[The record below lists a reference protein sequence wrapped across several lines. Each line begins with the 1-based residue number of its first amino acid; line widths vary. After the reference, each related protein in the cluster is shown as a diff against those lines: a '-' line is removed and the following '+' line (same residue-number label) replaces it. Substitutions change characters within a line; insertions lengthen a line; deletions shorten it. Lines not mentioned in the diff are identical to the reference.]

1 MLILTDTD
9 RLRCDLNQLCKRIL
23 QTSCDRSRA
32 SLSYIEIRELFRC
45 QLTCRIYRRTCLI
58 CDHIL
63 YLLRNLFEKFY
74 NDLFRFSG
82 CSSVSKRNQRY
93 IIFFDQFFQ
102 GFFCRTYL
110 CIICRCSR
118 INNCCIK
125 NLSCLIYNCQ
135 LTACTERRVPSKHHF
150 ADNWRLH
157 QKLFQIL
164 AKYMNCSVLCLFSQ
178 VTSDLTLN
186 CRRDQTFITVLY
198 NFTEN
203 RLCDRIISGDHLFL
217 KPSHCLV
224 FRCTDLDSEH
234 FFFFTTVQRKHT
246 MSCKF
251 FDWFFKFIVH
261 LINRRFLRIF
271 CCRYYSSFVHGKF
284 TEIDTVIRFIRNMLC
299 KDIFCAIYRIFYRFH
314 TFFFG

>member
-1 MLILTDTD
+1 
-9 RLRCDLNQLCKRIL
+9 
-23 QTSCDRSRA
+23 
-32 SLSYIEIRELFRC
+32 
-45 QLTCRIYRRTCLI
+45 
-58 CDHIL
+58 
-63 YLLRNLFEKFY
+63 
-74 NDLFRFSG
+74 
-82 CSSVSKRNQRY
+82 
-93 IIFFDQFFQ
+93 
-102 GFFCRTYL
+102 
-110 CIICRCSR
+110 
-118 INNCCIK
+118 
-125 NLSCLIYNCQ
+125 
-135 LTACTERRVPSKHHF
+135 
-150 ADNWRLH
+150 
-157 QKLFQIL
+157 
-164 AKYMNCSVLCLFSQ
+164 MNCSVLCLFSQ